1 MNSLFLSRIA
11 TLRWLAALIAVSYHV
26 RFLLFANYG
35 HVAHKGMLTRLFYF
49 VTSLG
54 HESFIAYMVLSGLLL
69 GGLPLSRWRRGADP
83 RPDLWRNGRKVYL
96 LLVPALAA
104 GGLLDVAGGALFA
117 ESGVY
122 AALPQSAPTH
132 LTPFVLFGNLLL
144 LQDIVVPGFGSNAM
158 LFLLAYEAWA
168 YVVLATAFSLG
179 PSGLRRGCAVAALL
193 AAALVLVAPRY
204 LGYLAAWLLGL
215 AVAAWAPRWR
225 GRVPG
230 WAGAAVLF
238 AVLLASRVAGA
249 RLAALPLPYVS
260 LLRLLLDMMVA
271 GGLAVFLSAL
281 YGIRGRRARPGTVA
295 RLRRRLAGLGLPLYA
310 TQFPFMAFAVAL
322 ANTWLGLPLAAQP
335 SAGGLLAFALVI
347 GAIYLFA
354 LLAARA
360 SAALAAMFPSGA
372 AARWGRQWSNAYAS
386 LGRLSRTP

>member
-26 RFLLFANYG
+26 RYLLFANYG
-35 HVAHKGMLTRLFYF
+35 HVAHKGVLTRLFYF

-54 HESFIAYMVLSGLLL
+54 HESFVAYMVLSGLLL
-69 GGLPLSRWRRGADP
+69 GGLPLARWRRGADP
-83 RPDLWRNGRKVYL
+83 RPDLRRNGRKVYL

-104 GGLLDVAGGALFA
+104 GGLLDVAGGTLFA
-117 ESGVY
+117 ESEVY

-132 LTPFVLFGNLLL
+132 LTPFVLVGNLLL
-144 LQDIVVPGFGSNAM
+144 LQDIAVPGFGSNAM

-179 PSGLRRGCAVAALL
+179 PSGQRRGCAVAALL
-193 AAALVLVAPRY
+193 AGALVLVAPRY

-215 AVAAWAPRWR
+215 GVAVWAPRWR
-225 GRVPG
+225 GRIPG

-249 RLAALPLPYVS
+249 RLAALPLPYVP
-260 LLRLLLDMMVA
+260 LLRLLLDLMVA
-271 GGLAVFLSAL
+271 AGLAVFLAAL
-281 YGIRGRRARPGTVA
+281 YGRSGPRRPRGAAA
-295 RLRRRLAGLGLPLYA
+295 RLRHRLVRLGLPLYA

-322 ANTWLGLPLAAQP
+322 ANAWLGLPLAAQP

-354 LLAARA
+354 LLSARA
-360 SAALAAMFPSGA
+360 SAALAARLPGGA
-372 AARWGRQWSNAYAS
+372 AARWSRQWSNAYAS
-386 LGRLSRTP
+386 LGRLSRRP